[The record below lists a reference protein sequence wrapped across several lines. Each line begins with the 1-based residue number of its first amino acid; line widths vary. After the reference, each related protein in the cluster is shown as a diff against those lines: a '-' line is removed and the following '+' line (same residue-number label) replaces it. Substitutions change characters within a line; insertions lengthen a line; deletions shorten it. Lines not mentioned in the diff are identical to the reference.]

1 MAEVS
6 QVEREHEYHA
16 EAKALHGELHR
27 PFKQVITPQA
37 LAQLH
42 PSGGYLDQDGEA
54 FGAERAIAYSS
65 AYTHVS
71 GSLETKPNGGWC
83 TLATSVVVNLNI
95 LEVVTADRIVGQIFT
110 EHPLDGYVPRISFLA
125 TRFENLRIAGHKVK
139 LGWDLDMLGG
149 KPDGDNAYSRHPAL
163 LKHLRDHAQRICGYT
178 GLPSAALERYNQVP
192 KRVLASVETDI
203 CENGEIKKS
212 TTTKETETI
221 ECSLVTSSGGNYPGQ
236 SCGHVIHIPDFG
248 DIYLATVKVTHE
260 DFNTNG
266 IPLKT
271 TVDLKMIEAKL
282 GCAATGMV
290 NASCCVTNGN
300 PKPGSGSGG

>member
-1 MAEVS
+1 MAE
-6 QVEREHEYHA
+6 EIRAKREHEYHA

-42 PSGGYLDQDGEA
+42 SGGGYLDQDGEA

-71 GSLETKPNGGWC
+71 GSLETKPDGGWC
-83 TLATSVVVNLNI
+83 TLATSVIMNLNI

-110 EHPLDGYVPRISFLA
+110 EHPLVGYVPRISFLA
-125 TRFENLRIAGHKVK
+125 TRFENLRIAGHKVE
-139 LGWDLDMLGG
+139 LGWDLNMLGG
-149 KPDGDNAYSRHPAL
+149 KPDQDAAYSRHQPAL
-163 LKHLRDHAQRICGYT
+163 THLRGHSQRICGYK
-178 GLPSAALERYNQVP
+178 GLPGAAYERYNQVP
-192 KRVLASVETDI
+192 KRVVANVETDI

-212 TTTKETETI
+212 KTTKETETI

-236 SCGHVIHIPDFG
+236 SFGHVIHIPDFG
-248 DIYLATVKVTHE
+248 DIYLATVRVTHE
-260 DFNTNG
+260 DFNTDG
-266 IPLKT
+266 IPLRT

-282 GCAATGMV
+282 GCAATGTV
-290 NASCCVTNGN
+290 DASCCVTNGN